1 MTSIPALR
9 RARASGLF
17 TQRLPS
23 LAIGVIVAK
32 KSLDVLVLWF
42 TLGHPIGRLGID
54 EIPVER
60 MDCDADR
67 QASRA

>member
-1 MTSIPALR
+1 MTLTPALW

-42 TLGHPIGRLGID
+42 TLGHPIGRLGI
-54 EIPVER
+54 VEAR
-60 MDCDADR
+60 WMIGRGCDAER
-67 QASRA
+67 